1 MPRLILSALSAKQ
14 SAPLTQNSLSSFY
27 FMLRSWLC
35 QVALLL
41 LLRTFSYAAPA
52 GAGFANLQP
61 GAYGVGFRVVQQY
74 DYAHTYHDKTD
85 LVTGKAY
92 LGERARPVQTLVWYP
107 AAKAGTPLR
116 YADYMRT
123 EATDEA
129 FERTE
134 AQITAFMADKRQ
146 WLTARVGPKQAQ
158 NLLDQRMWAVPNA
171 TATGGKFP
179 VIIYAA
185 GGGGVAH
192 ETADLCEYL
201 ASHGYVV
208 LASRSL
214 GTRTSIMNFDSEGL
228 ATQASDI
235 RFLLAYAH
243 TLPQA
248 DMAHVA
254 AVGWSWGGL
263 ANALAASQDSRIAAL
278 VSFDGTQHRE
288 DTQPIVRSHLTVPW
302 LYVQRRPESVRELSA
317 NGMETSSI
325 LLNEA
330 KYADLYHV
338 IMNPMV
344 HVDFSTKALRVAQPE
359 HFTEYS
365 RAEIEAAYK
374 WTCRYTLE
382 FLNATLKGNAVG
394 QQFLTRTP
402 MQNGLPAHLAL
413 SYHLPAQPSPAP
425 TQAGLAAALAQEGFD
440 HALAVYRRV
449 QQQDA
454 AFAISEMDLNSWG
467 YQLIREAHDVP
478 AAVAIFQLGTE
489 LYPNS
494 FNLFD
499 SLGEAD
505 ELNHNA
511 AAATTHYRR
520 SLELNP
526 QNSHAQQRL
535 QVLGAP
541 ASRASSN

>member
-1 MPRLILSALSAKQ
+1 MSRFW
-14 SAPLTQNSLSSFY
+14 FY
-27 FMLRSWLC
+27 RT
-35 QVALLL
+35 ALLL
-41 LLRTFSYAAPA
+41 LLSFLSYVAQA
-52 GAGFANLQP
+52 GSGFANLQP
-61 GAYGVGFRVVQQY
+61 GAYGVGLRVVPQY
-74 DYAHTYHDKTD
+74 DYSRSYHDKTD
-85 LVTGKAY
+85 VVTGKAY

-107 AAKAGTPLR
+107 ASKAGTPLR

-134 AQITAFMADKRQ
+134 AQVAAFMAQKRE

-158 NLLDQRMWAVPNA
+158 AVLDQRMWAVPNA
-171 TATGGKFP
+171 AATSGKFP
-179 VIIYAA
+179 VVLYAA
-185 GGGGVAH
+185 GAGGVAH
-192 ETADLCEYL
+192 EAADLCEYL

-214 GTRTSIMNFDSEGL
+214 GTRTSMMNTDLEGL
-228 ATQASDI
+228 ASQAADI

-254 AVGWSWGGL
+254 AAGWSWGGL
-263 ANALAASQDSRIAAL
+263 ANALAASLDSRITAL
-278 VSFDGTQHRE
+278 VSFDGTQHR
-288 DTQPIVRSHLTVPW
+288 DYTQTIARSRLTVPW

-317 NGMETSSI
+317 NSMETSSI
-325 LLNEA
+325 LLQEA

-338 IMNPMV
+338 VMNPLE
-344 HVDFSTKALRVAQPE
+344 HLDFSTLAQRAAQPD
-359 HFTEYS
+359 HYTEYT
-365 RAEIEAAYK
+365 RAEIETAYH
-374 WTCRYTLE
+374 WTCRYSLE
-382 FLNATLKGNAVG
+382 FLNATLKANADG
-394 QQFLTRTP
+394 RQFLGRTP
-402 MQNGLPAHLAL
+402 AQNGVPAHLAR
-413 SYHLPAQPSPAP
+413 SYHLPPQPGPVP
-425 TQAGLAAALAQEGFD
+425 TQAGFAAALAQEGFD

-454 AFAISEMDLNSWG
+454 AFMLTEQTLNTWG
-467 YQLIREAHDVP
+467 YQLLRDAHDLP
-478 AAVAIFQLGTE
+478 AGLAIFRLGTE
-489 LYPNS
+489 LYPSS

-505 ELNHNA
+505 ELNHDSVA
-511 AAATTHYRR
+511 ASMHYRR

-535 QVLGAP
+535 QVLGKP
-541 ASRASSN
+541 AANTPTN

>member
-1 MPRLILSALSAKQ
+1 MS
-14 SAPLTQNSLSSFY
+14 
-27 FMLRSWLC
+27 RSWFYRTALF
-35 QVALLL
+35 LLL
-41 LLRTFSYAAPA
+41 SFLSYVAQA
-52 GAGFANLQP
+52 GSGFANLQP
-61 GAYGVGFRVVQQY
+61 GAYGVGLRVVQQY
-74 DYAHTYHDKTD
+74 DYSRSYHDKTD
-85 LVTGKAY
+85 VVTGKTY

-107 AAKAGTPLR
+107 ASKAGTPLR

-134 AQITAFMADKRQ
+134 AQIAAFMAQKRE

-158 NLLDQRMWAVPNA
+158 AVLDQRMWAVPNA
-171 TATGGKFP
+171 AATSGKFP

-192 ETADLCEYL
+192 EAADLCEYL
-201 ASHGYVV
+201 ASHGYLV

-214 GTRTSIMNFDSEGL
+214 GTRTSLMNFDSEGL
-228 ATQASDI
+228 TTQAADI

-254 AVGWSWGGL
+254 VVGWSWGGL
-263 ANALAASQDSRIAAL
+263 ANALAASLDSRITAL

-288 DTQPIVRSHLTVPW
+288 DTQPIVRSRLTVPW

-325 LLNEA
+325 LLQQA

-338 IMNPMV
+338 VMNPLE
-344 HVDFSTKALRVAQPE
+344 HLDFSTLAQRAAQPD
-359 HFTEYS
+359 HYTEYT
-365 RAEIEAAYK
+365 RAEIETAYH

-382 FLNATLKGNAVG
+382 FLNATLKANAAG
-394 QQFLTRTP
+394 HQFLGRTP
-402 MQNGLPAHLAL
+402 AQNGVPAHMAR
-413 SYHLPAQPSPAP
+413 SYHLPPQPGPVP
-425 TQAGLAAALAQEGFD
+425 TQAGFAAALAQEGFD
-440 HALAVYRRV
+440 HALAVYHRV

-454 AFAISEMDLNSWG
+454 TFTLPEGTLNTWG
-467 YQLIREAHDVP
+467 YQLLRDAHDLP
-478 AAVAIFQLGTE
+478 AALAIFRLGTE
-489 LYPNS
+489 LYPTS

-505 ELNHNA
+505 ELNHDSA
-511 AAATTHYRR
+511 AASTHYRR

-526 QNSHAQQRL
+526 ENSHAQQRL
-535 QVLGAP
+535 QILGTSTA
-541 ASRASSN
+541 N

>member
-1 MPRLILSALSAKQ
+1 
-14 SAPLTQNSLSSFY
+14 
-27 FMLRSWLC
+27 MLRSWLLRT
-35 QVALLL
+35 ALLVL
-41 LLRTFSYAAPA
+41 FFALGQAAQA
-52 GAGFANLQP
+52 GAGFAGLTP
-61 GAYGVGFRVVQQY
+61 GPYSIGFRVVQQY
-74 DYAHTYHDKTD
+74 DYARSYKEKTD
-85 LVTGKAY
+85 AVTGKPY

-107 AAKAGTPLR
+107 AQKGGSPLR
-116 YADYMRT
+116 YTDYVRT
-123 EATDEA
+123 EATDEV
-129 FERTE
+129 FGQTE
-134 AQITAFMADKRQ
+134 AQVAAFVAGRRQRMAG
-146 WLTARVGPKQAQ
+146 RVGAKQAQ
-158 NLLDQRMWAVPNA
+158 VLLDQRMWAVASAPA
-171 TATGGKFP
+171 AAGKFP
-179 VIIYAA
+179 VVLYAA

-192 ETADLCEYL
+192 EAADLCEYL

-214 GTRTSIMNFDSEGL
+214 GTRTSFMNFDPEGL
-228 ATQASDI
+228 ATQAADI
-235 RFLLAYAH
+235 RFLLSYAH

-248 DMAHVA
+248 DMARVA

-263 ANALAASQDSRIAAL
+263 ANVLAASQDSRIGAL
-278 VSFDGTQHRE
+278 VSFDGTQHRD
-288 DTQPIVRSHLTVPW
+288 DTAPIVRTRLTVPW

-317 NGMETSSI
+317 NDMETSHI

-338 IMNPMV
+338 VMSPLE
-344 HVDFSTKALRVAQPE
+344 HLDFSTLAQRVAQPE

-365 RAEIEAAYK
+365 RAEVETAYH
-374 WTCRYTLE
+374 WVCRYTLE
-382 FLNATLKGNAVG
+382 FLNATLKGNAAS
-394 QQFLTRTP
+394 QQFLARTP
-402 MQNGLPAHLAL
+402 AQNGMPAHLARA
-413 SYHLPAQPSPAP
+413 YHLPPQTTLVP
-425 TQAGLAAALAQEGFD
+425 TQAGFAAALAQEGFD
-440 HALAVYRRV
+440 KALAIYRRV
-449 QQQDA
+449 QQQNA
-454 AFAISEMDLNSWG
+454 AFALSEMDLNNWG

-489 LYPNS
+489 LYPSS

-541 ASRASSN
+541 TSRASSN